1 MAKPDSSFASY
12 RLTRKNGPHRHLL
25 STFNMPRSRPVK
37 SEPDPVSDK
46 KAPEPGTDD
55 EPLSSSEDEL
65 VAEPDDLP
73 MPEVRSRVKSPL
85 LKRETRSPPASAR
98 RGAGSSH
105 SQIRSTRKRGFD
117 RTSSKPMGH
126 DDDERGDEL
135 FSSYR
140 SSQNKRVKT
149 KTYPTTSFTG
159 APSSSAISTDKTPN
173 KITNLTK
180 TRVKAEPS
188 EDSESEVESK
198 TSMELGHPGR
208 DDSPSHAPKESSPGF
223 IVPPLHHGESK
234 SSFETV
240 SSIEKQP
247 NALDPSSDLSSSSP
261 LSSAPSD
268 FIDLLRDEDEDE
280 VKPSAPRKWLCPMCK
295 EEVDPDLLLLFET
308 QPKQRVREQQQ
319 FCASHKQSTAGKEWQ
334 KHGYPEIDWKTF
346 DQRIKKYFPELEKIL
361 APGSPSYYHNI
372 LSGIMKDGKAKNFR
386 LTMMG
391 DGIETISCGYY
402 GTKGAG
408 KM

>member
-12 RLTRKNGPHRHLL
+12 RLTRNNGPHRHLL

-65 VAEPDDLP
+65 VAEPDDPP
-73 MPEVRSRVKSPL
+73 MPEIRSRVKSPL
-85 LKRETRSPPASAR
+85 LKREIRSPPASAR
-98 RGAGSSH
+98 REAGSSQ
-105 SQIRSTRKRGFD
+105 SQIRSTRRKRGLD
-117 RTSSKPMGH
+117 RTSSIPMGY
-126 DDDERGDEL
+126 DDEQGDEM

-140 SSQNKRVKT
+140 SSQNKRFKA
-149 KTYPTTSFTG
+149 KTYPTTSFIR
-159 APSSSAISTDKTPN
+159 APSSSAASAAKTPSKN
-173 KITNLTK
+173 TNSRR
-180 TRVKAEPS
+180 TRGKAEHS
-188 EDSESEVESK
+188 EDFESESESR
-198 TSMELGHPGR
+198 TAMELDHPGR
-208 DDSPSHAPKESSPGF
+208 NDSPSHAPEESSPGF
-223 IVPPLHHGESK
+223 IVPPLHHGEPK
-234 SSFETV
+234 SSLEIV
-240 SSIEKQP
+240 SFREKQP
-247 NALDPSSDLSSSSP
+247 NALDLSSDLGSSSP

-268 FIDLLRDEDEDE
+268 FIDLLEDEDE
-280 VKPSAPRKWLCPMCK
+280 VKPSASRKWLCPMCK
-295 EEVDPDLLLLFET
+295 EEVDPDLLLLFEA